1 MGDGKKTTSM
11 AWFLGQIGGH
21 KREYV
26 WSVILAI
33 VGVGFSIVPYFFAIK
48 VINGFMRGEKNIG
61 FYLRYSILW
70 RYFGQVGYCF
80 MRYLHRQV
88 TEQPLLY

>member
-1 MGDGKKTTSM
+1 LKRDCLIGRQSLFDVTFVGGERSSYMGDGKKTTSM

-61 FYLRYSILW
+61 FYL
-70 RYFGQVGYCF
+70 
-80 MRYLHRQV
+80 
-88 TEQPLLY
+88 

>member
-11 AWFLGQIGGH
+11 VWFLGQIGGH

-33 VGVGFSIVPYFFAIK
+33 VGVGFSIVP
-48 VINGFMRGEKNIG
+48 
-61 FYLRYSILW
+61 
-70 RYFGQVGYCF
+70 
-80 MRYLHRQV
+80 
-88 TEQPLLY
+88 

>member
-11 AWFLGQIGGH
+11 AWLLGQIGGH

-33 VGVGFSIVPYFFAIK
+33 VGVGFSIVP
-48 VINGFMRGEKNIG
+48 
-61 FYLRYSILW
+61 
-70 RYFGQVGYCF
+70 
-80 MRYLHRQV
+80 
-88 TEQPLLY
+88 